1 MKRIEIHT
9 KHEFMRPILDALTKV
24 GVGGLTVTQV
34 RGRGKNAIPVVRGLR
49 GSAKFVADFNTRN
62 LIYTIVNDDQTD
74 AVIDAV
80 LDAVKDQEIEAFGKI
95 FVTNIEEAVDLTTGE
110 RGIKAL

>member
-34 RGRGKNAIPVVRGLR
+34 RGRGKN
-49 GSAKFVADFNTRN
+49 
-62 LIYTIVNDDQTD
+62 TISSSKR
-74 AVIDAV
+74 
-80 LDAVKDQEIEAFGKI
+80 VKRISKI
-95 FVTNIEEAVDLTTGE
+95 CSRF
-110 RGIKAL
+110 